1 MYFLIVYYIKSK
13 SALLHFVRSE
23 DDLIVSAKLF
33 ILLFRIQCRL
43 LWPECCVHF
52 IWPEQ
57 NQSPSINRTRP
68 RARAQVGED
77 MWSGCGCVQENDRA
91 RSSEISFCHK
101 MSMQGP
107 VTFKLIQLVRC
118 WLFVFYLLVSKSCTS
133 AISCDSLH
141 DTRGLPNCCFEPSVT
156 RARICHGVG
165 SAPVTARST
174 ASTSC
179 YISAISPAHVW
190 NMCITVPR
198 LQHESGIEQRVLLT
212 ARQK

>member
-1 MYFLIVYYIKSK
+1 MRSCLSCFSEYNADYYDLNVVYTSFGRNKTSHPPLTEHGQGQGRK
-13 SALLHFVRSE
+13 WGRT
-23 DDLIVSAKLF
+23 
-33 ILLFRIQCRL
+33 
-43 LWPECCVHF
+43 CV
-52 IWPEQ
+52 
-57 NQSPSINRTRP
+57 
-68 RARAQVGED
+68 
-77 MWSGCGCVQENDRA
+77 SGCGCVQENDRA

-179 YISAISPAHVW
+179 YISAISPAHV
-190 NMCITVPR
+190 
-198 LQHESGIEQRVLLT
+198 
-212 ARQK
+212 